1 MSDMNHKINFFY
13 FNLLTFLLINF
24 NLSVGAQT
32 LSFKAQ
38 TEASPIEVYANNGI
52 EWQRE
57 KKVFI
62 ARGAARAI
70 QGEVTVF
77 ADELIAYYRETSS
90 QETDVYRIDAL
101 GNVTIKSLN
110 EIARGSAAVYDF
122 ELDVLVI
129 EGSPSK
135 LETSDGIVTSNDT
148 IQFWGKEDIAVAKG
162 NAFAERGNNKLL
174 ADTLVARFDNQNSS
188 KPEALDNTS
197 KISVIEGFG
206 NVKLETNNGEII
218 MGDRGK
224 YDLVSEIAVVDGN
237 VKIRSENNQMR
248 GGFAVVDTVKGISTL
263 YPTLKESGY
272 SASFAKPRVSALL
285 VPKPKKVKQLISS
298 D

>member
-1 MSDMNHKINFFY
+1 MNYKIKVINYILFV
-13 FNLLTFLLINF
+13 FLLIYF
-24 NLSVGAQT
+24 NPSLGAQT
-32 LSFKAQ
+32 LSFKTQ
-38 TEASPIEVYANNGI
+38 TETSPIEVYANNGI

-70 QGEVTVF
+70 QGDVTVF
-77 ADELIAYYRETSS
+77 ADELIAHYRETTS

-101 GNVTIKSLN
+101 GNVTIKSLS

-135 LETSDGIVTSNDT
+135 LETSDGTVTSNDT

-188 KPEALDNTS
+188 MTKELGKTS
-197 KISVIEGFG
+197 KISAIEGFG
-206 NVKLETNNGEII
+206 NVRLETNSGEII

-237 VKIRSENNQMR
+237 VKIRSESNQMR

-263 YPTLKESGY
+263 YPTSKESGY
-272 SASFAKPRVSALL
+272 SASFAQPRVSALL
-285 VPKPKKVKQLISS
+285 VPIPKKVKQLISS